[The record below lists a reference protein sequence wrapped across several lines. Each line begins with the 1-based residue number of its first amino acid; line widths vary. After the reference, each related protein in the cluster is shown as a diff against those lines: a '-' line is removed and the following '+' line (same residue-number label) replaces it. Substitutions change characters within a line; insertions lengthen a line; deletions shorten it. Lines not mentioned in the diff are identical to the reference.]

1 VGFPAPVDV
10 AGDQSRSMGASA
22 PIFFAAAGHPFKA
35 LWFNG
40 TRRIAVYWPNLY
52 V

>member
-1 VGFPAPVDV
+1 
-10 AGDQSRSMGASA
+10 MGASA

-52 V
+52 G